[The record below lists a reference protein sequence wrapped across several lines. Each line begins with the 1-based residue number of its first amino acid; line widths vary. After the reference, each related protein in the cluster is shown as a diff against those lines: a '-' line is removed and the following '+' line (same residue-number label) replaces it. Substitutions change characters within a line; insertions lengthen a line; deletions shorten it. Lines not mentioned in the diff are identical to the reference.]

1 MVYLHQQREET
12 MKKTKIALALFTV
25 TLLIQSAAKADDTTA
40 QSQVL
45 TGDQADACSA
55 IICLSTGQPP
65 SECTPSLQRYFSI
78 SYEKIEDTIQGREDF
93 LSLCPSANSTPQMS
107 ALTQAIA
114 NGAGRCD
121 AASLNQELAY
131 YVADSSDY
139 GHTEIS
145 SVLPSYC
152 SAYLTNSYTQL
163 SSITPTYY
171 MPPPVQNC
179 DGDNGCY
186 TVQPP
191 GYWVNP

>member
-1 MVYLHQQREET
+1 
-12 MKKTKIALALFTV
+12 MKTINRTLSLFTV
-25 TLLIQSAAKADDTTA
+25 MLLIQNVVRADDTST
-40 QSQVL
+40 L
-45 TGDQADACSA
+45 TGDQSDACSA

-65 SECTPSLQRYFSI
+65 SECTPPLERYFSI
-78 SYEKIEDTIQGREDF
+78 SYEDIEDTIQGREDF
-93 LSLCPSANSTPQMS
+93 LSLCPSSNSTPEMA

-121 AASLNQELAY
+121 ATSLNQELATTSCNG
-131 YVADSSDY
+131 DNC
-139 GHTEIS
+139 TTTIS
-145 SVLPSYC
+145 ASMPSYC

-179 DGDNGCY
+179 DSDNGCY
-186 TVQPP
+186 MVQPP